1 MTDSAAWVTHAGRV
15 RSVNEDS
22 VRVADDLWVV
32 ADGLGGHEGGE
43 HASRVAV
50 ETVLELAVPAE
61 GADSLARAIEA
72 AHTRVVERGK
82 ELDAPAMGTTVVAAA
97 RHTGGV
103 ELTVAWV
110 GDSRAYLL
118 EEGSLR
124 PLTEDHNEAAQ
135 LLRKGYLSPQD
146 ARVSPAQ
153 AWLTRSLGAG
163 HPDVPPVD
171 TVTVPARGRL
181 LLCSDGLTAEL
192 DDDRIAGL
200 LAEDDPETACAA
212 LLQAALD
219 AGGSDN
225 VTIVVVDLRT
235 D

>member
-1 MTDSAAWVTHAGRV
+1 MTDSAALVTHVGRV
-15 RSVNEDS
+15 RAVNEDS
-22 VRVADDLWVV
+22 VMVADDLWVV

-50 ETVLELAVPAE
+50 ETVVELTVPAE
-61 GADSLARAIEA
+61 GADSLVRAIEA
-72 AHTRVVERGK
+72 AHHRIVQRGR
-82 ELDAPAMGTTVVAAA
+82 ELGVPAMGTTVVAAA
-97 RHTGGV
+97 RHTDRSEV
-103 ELTVAWV
+103 TVAWV

-118 EEGSLR
+118 DDRSLR
-124 PLTEDHNEAAQ
+124 PVTEDHNEAAE
-135 LLRKGYLSPQD
+135 LLRKGYLSAQD

-163 HPDVPPVD
+163 HPDVPAVD

-192 DDDRIAGL
+192 DDDRIGEL
-200 LAEDDPETACAA
+200 LAEGDPEAACAA

-225 VTIVVVDLRT
+225 VTLVVVDLRT